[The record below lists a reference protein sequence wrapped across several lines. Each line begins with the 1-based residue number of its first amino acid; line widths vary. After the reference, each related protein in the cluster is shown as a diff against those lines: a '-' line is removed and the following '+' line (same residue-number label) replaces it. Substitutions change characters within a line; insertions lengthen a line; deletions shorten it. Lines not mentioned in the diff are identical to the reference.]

1 MNSKGAPYTLIT
13 GGSGFL
19 GARLAARILEAEPN
33 TRLILTDQVDSPR
46 LDPIRGKVQFI
57 PGDLSD
63 PAFSRELLSSEVE
76 RVFHLASLVSGG
88 AEQNFELGL
97 KVNVYAT
104 LNLLE
109 ACRLRGNKPI
119 FVFTSSIAT
128 FGGKE
133 MPPEVTDWTFQHPQ
147 NSYGVAK
154 VIGEQLLNDYT
165 RKGFIDGRGVR
176 FPAVIVRDIP
186 NTALSGYASNMIRE
200 PLAGKDY
207 VCPVPKDTRI
217 PLVSVKTAVETLY
230 ALGRIEGNLL
240 GDFRTVNGRGISPS
254 AEEIARAVELVGKR
268 GGFRT
273 KAALTTAADFGAE
286 KSPSGKDRETPS
298 QFNRTIG
305 TITFQPDP
313 SVEPIIATWP
323 KIMRADR
330 AEALGLPG
338 DRDIQSIIEE
348 YLAV

>member
-1 MNSKGAPYTLIT
+1 MSHKNINRTLIT

-19 GARLAARILEAEPN
+19 GARLALRLLEEEPD
-33 TRLILTDQVDSPR
+33 THLLLTDQVYSSR
-46 LDPIRGKVQFI
+46 LDAIRDRIQFVQ
-57 PGDLSD
+57 GDISD
-63 PAFSRELLSSEVE
+63 PSFTRKLVSPEVD

-97 KVNVYAT
+97 RVNVYAT

-109 ACRLRGNKPI
+109 ACRLQGNRPI

-128 FGGKE
+128 FGGKD

-154 VIGEQLLNDYT
+154 VVGEQLLNDYT
-165 RKGFIDGRGVR
+165 RKLFIDGRGVR
-176 FPAVIVRDIP
+176 FPAVIVRDVP

-200 PLAGKDY
+200 PLSGTDY
-207 VCPVPKDTRI
+207 VCPVPRETRI
-217 PLVSVKTAVETLY
+217 PLVSIKTAVATLM
-230 ALGRIEGNLL
+230 ALGRIEGTLL

-254 AEEIARAVELVGKR
+254 AEEIATAVQEGAK
-268 GGFRT
+268 
-273 KAALTTAADFGAE
+273 KAAEHKGVKE
-286 KSPSGKDRETPS
+286 Y
-298 QFNRTIG
+298 TIG
-305 TITFQPDP
+305 RITFKPDP

-323 KIMRADR
+323 KVMHAER
-330 AEALGLPG
+330 AEKLGLPA
-338 DRDIQSIIEE
+338 DTDILSIIEE